1 MPKPLP
7 EDWIKGTLNT
17 LYVVEDLG
25 LKKPGIPA
33 DLRLKRRT
41 GKGQTT
47 SRLEA
52 GYLPAEEDDPR
63 ENRGWTSRGKR
74 RRLLRTIST
83 GHTDPFQAG
92 RAAIEWVLE
101 DQRTAR
107 AKRHQEE
114 EQKQFALG
122 TYWERWFAKESRKRQ
137 GTRGEVRWKRDE
149 SLKWEG
155 EGYGI
160 KHQPWA
166 QNSVERITA
175 GDFEDYWA
183 VLDQRRTPSNDMSG
197 TKKQQKTLIR
207 KLLKEA
213 RSDFPHLVIPDFPE
227 ISSQK
232 QQVRH
237 LKRDEWNRLLGKV
250 VELSGGAARQDLS
263 KADYEALPTHRSLA
277 KNPRN

>member
-63 ENRGWTSRGKR
+63 ENRGWTSKGKR

-92 RAAIEWVLE
+92 RVAIKWVLE
-101 DQRTAR
+101 DQCTAR
-107 AKRHQEE
+107 AKRHYEE

-122 TYWERWFAKESRKRQ
+122 TYWERWFTKESRKRQ

-155 EGYGI
+155 EGYGSGTNPGH
-160 KHQPWA
+160 KD
-166 QNSVERITA
+166 SVERITA

-183 VLDQRRTPSNDMSG
+183 VLDQRRTSA
-197 TKKQQKTLIR
+197 TT
-207 KLLKEA
+207 
-213 RSDFPHLVIPDFPE
+213 
-227 ISSQK
+227 
-232 QQVRH
+232 
-237 LKRDEWNRLLGKV
+237 
-250 VELSGGAARQDLS
+250 
-263 KADYEALPTHRSLA
+263 
-277 KNPRN
+277 